1 MVNHARTLSIDEE
14 RKIALREQVVQILY
28 REFGNKD
35 DIYECAD
42 EWSRKQPISNGVVAY
57 YKEYYNK

>member
-42 EWSRKQPISNGVVAY
+42 EWSRKQSISNGVVAY
-57 YKEYYNK
+57 YKEYYNN